1 MNSTKKTARIVA
13 VLLLLTILIG
23 IIINQFLQGPII
35 FSKDF
40 LTKVSANSNQIIFS
54 TLLGVVSGAIGVGLA
69 VILLPIFMQYKR
81 LSYLYFGFSII
92 GFAIILIDNV
102 SILSI
107 LGLSQ
112 EYQNVE
118 ASAADHLQTL
128 GTILYQTRWWTHY
141 MTLLISCLPLFMFYY
156 LFFLSK
162 LIPRFISVWGLIGV
176 IMMLAE
182 VLLSFFDQG
191 IGMILFLPLG
201 LVQIVLVIW
210 LLIKGFNSVKA

>member
-13 VLLLLTILIG
+13 VLLLLTIIFGVL
-23 IIINQFLQGPII
+23 INQFLQGPII

-40 LTKVSANSNQIIFS
+40 LTIASANSNQIIFS
-54 TLLGVVSGAIGVGLA
+54 TLLGVATGAIGVGIA
-69 VILLPIFMQYKR
+69 VILLPIFEQYKR
-81 LSYLYFGFSII
+81 LSYLYFGFSLI

-102 SILSI
+102 SVLSI

-112 EYQNVE
+112 EYVNAE
-118 ASAADHLQTL
+118 ASAADQLRTL
-128 GTILYQTRWWTHY
+128 GIILYQTRWWTHY
-141 MTLLISCLPLFMFYY
+141 TMLLISGLPLIMFYY

-162 LIPRFISVWGLIGV
+162 LIPRVISVWGLIGV
-176 IMMLAE
+176 LMMITE
-182 VLLSFFDQG
+182 ILLSFFGQG

-210 LLIKGFNSVKA
+210 LLLKGFNDVKV